1 MIRFRFDI
9 DKAIAATAYV
19 IQKGGG
25 RFDVFALVK
34 MLYDANRIALVR
46 FGRSITGDTLASMD
60 KGPIVSDTYDLI
72 KKRGLRANQTKW
84 NHFITEPESHV
95 LRLVKIPDLGVLS
108 TRELAILDEAFKEIS
123 AIPPYWLSSWTHQRF
138 PEWKDPKG
146 SSLRID
152 PAEILR
158 IEKKSDKEISEIE
171 DEINSLNAFDA
182 LLNR

>member
-1 MIRFRFDI
+1 MMRFQFNV
-9 DKAIAATAYV
+9 DKAIASTAYV

-34 MLYDANRIALVR
+34 TLYDANRIALVR
-46 FGRSITGDTLASMD
+46 YGRSITGDQLVSMD
-60 KGPIVSDTYDLI
+60 KGPVVSDTYDLI
-72 KKRGLRANQTKW
+72 KKKGSRANQTKW
-84 NHFITEPESHV
+84 NHFISEPEFHV
-95 LRLVKIPDLGVLS
+95 LRLVRLPELGSLS

-123 AIPPYWLSSWTHQRF
+123 EIPPFWLSSWTHQRF

-171 DEINSLNAFDA
+171 AEVKSLNAFDA